1 MQIVVV
7 LLLSLLLM
15 IAPARAQFY
24 QCPPY
29 CLQFQPPQQSP
40 QQLQPDRM
48 RSRVHRKR
56 HAPER
61 REHRRVHRDPP
72 ALRETDWRDMSEN
85 EARDWLVE
93 QTHAFCRKFPK
104 NEACKKPDEPA
115 QKSQ

>member
-15 IAPARAQFY
+15 IVPARAQFY

-40 QQLQPDRM
+40 QQSQPDRM
-48 RSRVHRKR
+48 RPRVHRKQ
-56 HAPER
+56 HAPEQ
-61 REHRRVHRDPP
+61 REHRRVHRDPT
-72 ALRETDWRDMSEN
+72 AHRQTDWRDMSES